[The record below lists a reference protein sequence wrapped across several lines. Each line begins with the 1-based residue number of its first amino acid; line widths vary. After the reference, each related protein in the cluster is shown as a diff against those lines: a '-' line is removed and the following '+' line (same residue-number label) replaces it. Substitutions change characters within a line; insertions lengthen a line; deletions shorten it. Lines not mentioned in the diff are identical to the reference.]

1 MILTMTYPI
10 DPMQN
15 LGHSVTT
22 VNALARKLQA
32 VSADGKNNAQV
43 YELATQL
50 ILEAQLIRQLTQDR
64 VRVEKTIADIV
75 KNAGG

>member
-1 MILTMTYPI
+1 MTFRI
-10 DPMQN
+10 DAMQN
-15 LGHSVTT
+15 LGQSVAT

-32 VSADGKNNAQV
+32 ISADGKKNAQV

-50 ILEAQLIRQLTQDR
+50 ILEAQLIRQFSQDR
-64 VRVEKTIADIV
+64 TRFEVTIADIV